1 MNIPKL
7 KYPRLC
13 RILTYVVVLGCGLLP
28 FFIVLSLPSPDIV
41 KIIVMLG
48 SLIGLLV
55 YLVRNFMVLMM
66 MDMALAS
73 LSCYRTA
80 RKQYMI
86 PANQTADK
94 IRRRI
99 LRYGTQCSPSPIQPQ
114 PAALRYKFSSPM
126 TVYSSGIERVI
137 AAYEVDLLD
146 SDMYR
151 DIFSSAKTNS
161 KALTGR
167 KKAFYLDEQQKKQK
181 LHRVTVVLIL
191 AHMVDPQMIPNL
203 YELVCK
209 QCGDEYEDCL
219 VPCVVDLAHHT
230 CVFNCVRIPYVGY
243 SYAVKNR
250 GIRIIKN
257 RVFGGNL
264 GLSGN
269 THFLEPIRDIN
280 PEVSLWDF
288 WKKLHHQFIGA
299 DRETKRRFESL
310 SEKDALIVGDTLY
323 LKWDQRGICQTVKLD
338 ASSKIARVESVANWF
353 YPKIQ
358 PIGKKT
364 ISKIEE
370 HIISYYAKQG
380 YAVEFVDIET
390 IA

>member
-1 MNIPKL
+1 MIFPKL

-28 FFIVLSLPSPDIV
+28 IFIVFSLPTPDIV
-41 KIIVMLG
+41 RVIVLLG
-48 SLIGLLV
+48 SLIGLLF
-55 YLVRNFMVLMM
+55 YLFRNFVVLMT

-80 RKQYMI
+80 RKQYML
-86 PANQTADK
+86 PAHRTVDR
-94 IRRRI
+94 IRSSI
-99 LRYGTQCSPSPIQPQ
+99 LRYGTHCNPSPIQPQ
-114 PAALRYKFSSPM
+114 PAALRYKFSNPM
-126 TVYSSGIERVI
+126 TFYSRGIERVI

-167 KKAFYLDEQQKKQK
+167 KKAVFLDKQQKKQS

-191 AHMVDPQMIPNL
+191 AHKVDPQIIPDL

-209 QCGDEYEDCL
+209 QCGDENEDCI
-219 VPCVVDLAHHT
+219 VPCVVDLAHRT
-230 CVFNCVRIPYVGY
+230 CVFNCLRLPYVGY

-257 RVFGGNL
+257 KVLGGNL
-264 GLSGN
+264 NLNGN
-269 THFLEPIRDIN
+269 THFLEPIRDMN
-280 PEVSLWDF
+280 PEDSLWDF
-288 WKKLHHQFIGA
+288 WKELHHQFIGA

-310 SEKDALIVGDTLY
+310 SEREVLIVRDDLY
-323 LKWDQRGICQTVKLD
+323 LKWDQRGICQTVELD
-338 ASSKIARVESVANWF
+338 TEKKIARVETVANWF

-364 ISKIEE
+364 ILKIEE
-370 HIISYYAKQG
+370 HIISYYTKQG